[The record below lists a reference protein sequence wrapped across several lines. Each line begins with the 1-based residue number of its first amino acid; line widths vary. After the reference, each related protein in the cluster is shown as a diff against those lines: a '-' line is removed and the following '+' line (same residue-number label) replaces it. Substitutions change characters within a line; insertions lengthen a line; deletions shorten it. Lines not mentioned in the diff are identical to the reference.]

1 MSTGNLTS
9 VWVRLWRL
17 CALGI
22 AVVLLNKGL
31 PPSPKTETSVSLVEA
46 QAFFPS
52 ATELRAPTSDGTLLV
67 YQGEEPVGRLWT
79 TSPQSDGIIG
89 YSGPSNLL
97 VALDSEGK
105 IVGIKVLSS
114 GDTPSHVRHLQ
125 EHTPFWNS
133 FLGWKPETQPLPK
146 IEALSGS
153 TLTSLAMAEALVKRA
168 SGKGVSLRFPEPLA
182 LSEAQGMFP
191 TASSFLS
198 DSPKAGWFQVMDPDQ
213 ATLGY
218 VVRTSPASDSVSGY
232 AGPTECLIAIAP
244 DQERLVSLKIRKTY
258 DTEEYTDRVRE
269 DTGYAKLLTRWKVS
283 EWPAVDFEKEH
294 IEGVAGA
301 TLTSYAVA
309 EGLKRRFAMEQAKP
323 SLTVGVPSPVSLKD
337 AVLFLIATGAI
348 GLSFTSLRG
357 NRWVRLIWQG
367 MIVVGLGIYLGQ
379 FLSLAQFVGW
389 ARSGVHWSQSPGIL
403 ALMSV
408 ALLVPWATRRQVYC
422 HQICPHGAA
431 QEWLGRFGKL
441 HVRVPP
447 QVHRVLSWIPGTT
460 LCGAFL
466 VALFAPGADLA
477 QWEPFD
483 AWILHGAA
491 GTALFIALAGLITSL
506 FVPQAYCHYGCPTG
520 ALLKFV
526 RSSSSQERF
535 GQKDRVAL
543 LLLAVGVG
551 LCVWQTSKVTCPK
564 SAPSTQ
570 TGHSRFEL
578 RGTGFGTTWSIQ
590 IKGDPSLAPKLRQ
603 EVAQEV
609 ERIERTLSPWHP
621 DSATSRFNRAHTT
634 DEVAVPKEL
643 GDIVSFAQKLSLH
656 SNGAYDITVAPLV
669 SAWGYGPAGAVK
681 QAPTPVEVASL
692 LERVGWQKLKVG
704 NNGTSLQKT
713 HPELSII
720 LSLLQGYAVDRIR
733 MVLNNHGAGDYLI
746 ELGGELYAKGEWRVA
761 IEDPKRNGQGVC
773 AFVLKDAALAT
784 SGLYRAR
791 RTIQGKEVSHIIS
804 PQTGRPLEPSIELCS
819 VHAAS
824 CLEAKGWAN
833 AVMTS
838 GAEKVREMARNN
850 GLEVLWI
857 DRAGQVEVTGSTFWG
872 GESKVAGVAR

>member
-22 AVVLLNKGL
+22 AVALLNKGL
-31 PPSPKTETSVSLVEA
+31 PPSTKTETSVSLVEA

-97 VALDSEGK
+97 VALDSDGK
-105 IVGIKVLSS
+105 ILGIKVLSS

-125 EHTPFWNS
+125 EHAPFWNS

-153 TLTSLAMAEALVKRA
+153 TLTSLAIAEALVKRA
-168 SGKGVSLRFPEPLA
+168 SGKGVSLRFPEPVSLA
-182 LSEAQGMFP
+182 EVQGMFP
-191 TASSFLS
+191 SASSFIS
-198 DSPKAGWFQVMDPDQ
+198 DSPKAGWFQVMDSQ
-213 ATLGY
+213 QQILGF

-232 AGPTECLIAIAP
+232 AGPTECLVAIAP
-244 DQERLVSLKIRKTY
+244 DQERVLSLKIRKTY
-258 DTEEYTDRVRE
+258 DTEEYADRVRE
-269 DTGYAKLLTRWKVS
+269 DTGYGKLLTRWKVS

-309 EGLKRRFAMEQAKP
+309 EGLKRRFAKERSSASPQA
-323 SLTVGVPSPVSLKD
+323 SASSAVSLKD
-337 AVLFLIATGAI
+337 AVLFFIALGAL
-348 GLSFTSLRG
+348 GMSFSSLRG

-367 MIVVGLGIYLGQ
+367 MMVIGLGGYLGQ

-389 ARSGVHWSQSPGIL
+389 ARSGVHWKESPGIL

-422 HQICPHGAA
+422 HQICPHGVA

-447 QVHRVLSWIPGTT
+447 GVHRVLSWIPGTT
-460 LCGAFL
+460 LCAAFL
-466 VALFAPGADLA
+466 GVLLMPSVDLA

-483 AWILHGAA
+483 AWILRGAA
-491 GTALFIALAGLITSL
+491 GIAVFIALTGLLASL
-506 FVPQAYCHYGCPTG
+506 LVPQAYCHYGCPTG

-535 GQKDRVAL
+535 GQKDRIAL
-543 LLLAVGVG
+543 LLLVVALG
-551 LCVWQTSKVTCPK
+551 LCVWKSSKA
-564 SAPSTQ
+564 APPQATPP
-570 TGHSRFEL
+570 TTAAEARFEL
-578 RGTGFGTTWSIQ
+578 RGTGFGTTWCIQ

-603 EVAQEV
+603 EVAHEV

-621 DSATSRFNRAHTT
+621 DSATSRFNRARTS
-634 DEVAVPKEL
+634 EEIAVPKEL
-643 GDIVSFAQKLSLH
+643 GDIVSFALELSRQ
-656 SNGAYDITVAPLV
+656 SDGAYDITVAPLV
-669 SAWGYGPAGAVK
+669 AAWGYGPTGTSEH
-681 QAPTPVEVASL
+681 APTPAELASL
-692 LERVGWQKLKVG
+692 LERVGWQKLTVG
-704 NNGTSLQKT
+704 NNGTSLQKA
-713 HPELSII
+713 HPELTLI

-733 MVLNNHGAGDYLI
+733 TVLNAHGAGDYLI

-791 RTIQGKEVSHIIS
+791 RTIQGREVSHIIS
-804 PQTGRPLEPSIELCS
+804 PKTGAPLEPTIELCS
-819 VHAAS
+819 VRAAS

-838 GAEKVREMARNN
+838 GAEKVRELAKIN
-850 GLEVLWI
+850 GLDVLWI
-857 DRAGQVEVTGSTFWG
+857 DRVGQVEVTGATFWG
-872 GESKVAGVAR
+872 EEPKLAGAVR